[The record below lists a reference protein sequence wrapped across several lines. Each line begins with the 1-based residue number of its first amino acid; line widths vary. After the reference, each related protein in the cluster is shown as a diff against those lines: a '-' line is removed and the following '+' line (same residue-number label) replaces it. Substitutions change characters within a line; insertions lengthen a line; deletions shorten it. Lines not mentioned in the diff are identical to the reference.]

1 MTDPALS
8 LEAVTKVYGEGDV
21 AVRAVTDA
29 TLTVAS
35 GQTVLIMGPSG
46 SGKTTLLSMAG
57 ALMRPTAGHIW
68 LGNED
73 VTALSERQLPTVRL
87 RRLGVIFQQFNLLE
101 NLTAVENVRIVME
114 TAGSPRPAARERAND
129 LLRELRMSHRADSRP
144 DQLSGG
150 EKQRVAMARA
160 LANDPPLILADEPT
174 ANLDSRTGYQAMH
187 MLELLASERDKA
199 VVIVTHDD
207 RIADIADRVYWL
219 EDGRLTD
226 DRPVGV
232 QLATDPVCGMAIN
245 IGRAAGRRSIGDQCY
260 YLCSDLCLDR
270 FDAQPERYSANKP

>member
-1 MTDPALS
+1 MSDPALR
-8 LEAVTKVYGEGDV
+8 LDGVTKVYGEGDV
-21 AVRAVTDA
+21 AVHAVTDA

-57 ALMRPTAGHIW
+57 ALMRPTTGRIW
-68 LGNED
+68 LGAND
-73 VTALSERQLPTVRL
+73 VTALSERRLPTLRL
-87 RRLGVIFQQFNLLE
+87 RRLGIIFQQFNLLE

-114 TAGSPRPAARERAND
+114 AAGTPRSSASRRAHALLSELRLSERAD
-129 LLRELRMSHRADSRP
+129 ARP

-150 EKQRVAMARA
+150 EKQRVAIARA

-187 MLELLASERDKA
+187 MLELLASERGKA

-219 EDGRLTD
+219 EDGTLAD
-226 DRPVGV
+226 DRPAGV
-232 QLATDPVCGMAIN
+232 QLATDPVCGMTIN
-245 IGRAAGRRSIGDQCY
+245 IERAAGYRDAGDQCY
-260 YLCSDLCLDR
+260 HLCSDLCLDR
-270 FDAQPERYSANKP
+270 FDAQPERYAN